1 MAQHDY
7 DIANQSGSAFRADL
21 NNALEAIQTNNSG
34 GTQPATIVAYMWWT
48 DTATNQ
54 IKLRNA
60 GNTAWQELLTFD
72 GNVTGRDFGVGTNDP
87 GDYNADARNLV
98 VYESSANAGITVA
111 TSSSS
116 FKTSVYF
123 ADGTTSGANS
133 VGRIEYDHSDNS
145 LSLFTNGNARQY
157 IGQGGTTYAMATANV
172 LTAQSAASAG
182 TTFTL
187 FLGRHS
193 STGGSINT
201 GTESFKVYTNGNV
214 QNTNNS
220 YGAISDINRKEN
232 ITDANSQWSDLK
244 SIQVKNFNYIGD
256 SVSQIGVVA
265 QQVETVSPGLV
276 YESTETDENDAPT
289 GVTTKAV
296 KYSVLYMKA
305 VKALQE
311 AMERIETLET
321 SVAALEARVTTLE
334 AP

>member
-7 DIANQSGSAFRADL
+7 DIANQSGAAFRTDL
-21 NNALEAIQTNNSG
+21 NNALDAIQTNNSG
-34 GTQPATIVAYMWWT
+34 GTEPATRVAYMWWT

-54 IKLRNA
+54 IKFRNT

-87 GDYNADARNLV
+87 GTYNVDASNLV
-98 VYESSANAGITVA
+98 VYKASANAGITVA
-111 TSSSS
+111 TSSST
-116 FKTSVYF
+116 FKTSIYF
-123 ADGTTSGANS
+123 ADGSVSGANS
-133 VGRIEYDHSDNS
+133 VGRVEYDHSDNS
-145 LSLFTNGNARQY
+145 LSLFTNSTARQR
-157 IGQGGTTYAMATANV
+157 IGQGGTTYAMATTNV
-172 LTAQSAASAG
+172 LTAQSSASAG
-182 TTFTL
+182 TTYTL

-193 STGGSINT
+193 TTQGVINT
-201 GTESFKVYTNGNV
+201 GTESYRVYTNGDV

-220 YGAISDINRKEN
+220 YGALSDINRKEN
-232 ITDANSQWSDLK
+232 ITDANSQWNDLK

-256 SVSQIGVVA
+256 SVNQIGVVA

-276 YESTETDENDAPT
+276 YDSAETDENNAPT
-289 GVTTKAV
+289 GVVTKAV

-311 AMERIETLET
+311 AMERIETLEA

-334 AP
+334 SP

>member
-21 NNALEAIQTNNSG
+21 NNALDAIQTNNSG
-34 GTQPATIVAYMWWT
+34 GTEPATRVAYMWWT

-54 IKLRNA
+54 IKFRNT

-98 VYESSANAGITVA
+98 VYEGSANAGITVA

-123 ADGTTSGANS
+123 ADGTTSGSNS
-133 VGRIEYDHSDNS
+133 VGRVEYDHSNNS
-145 LSLFTNGNARQY
+145 LSLFTNGVARQY
-157 IGQGGTTYAMATANV
+157 IGQGGTTFVMANNNSLYARST
-172 LTAQSAASAG
+172 ASAG
-182 TTFTL
+182 TTYTFFEAL
-187 FLGRHS
+187 HS
-193 STGGSINT
+193 ATAGSTSGGT
-201 GTESFKVYTNGNV
+201 VAFRVYTNGNV

-256 SVSQIGVVA
+256 STSQIGVIA

-276 YESTETDENDAPT
+276 YDSIETDENDAPT

-311 AMERIETLET
+311 AMERIE
-321 SVAALEARVTTLE
+321 ALEARVTTLE